1 MAINEE
7 ITQAQQRAEQ
17 QIALMQDEYG
27 SEKHVVKNLEREKEA
42 YRQDLED
49 ALQNNFELKT
59 LNTALR
65 EDVQSAKSKYE
76 RLKHTYS
83 RSLIKE

>member
-7 ITQAQQRAEQ
+7 MTQARQRAEH
-17 QIALMQDEYG
+17 QIAIMQDEWG

-49 ALQNNFELKT
+49 AL
-59 LNTALR
+59 
-65 EDVQSAKSKYE
+65 
-76 RLKHTYS
+76 
-83 RSLIKE
+83 

>member
-17 QIALMQDEYG
+17 QIAIMQDEWG

-49 ALQNNFELKT
+49 ALQNNRKMKLIYLNSLRSNLKKINVVIT
-59 LNTALR
+59 NM
-65 EDVQSAKSKYE
+65 
-76 RLKHTYS
+76 
-83 RSLIKE
+83 